1 MNGKLK
7 KLREEAGMTQTELAQ
22 RVGVD
27 RSYINKIENKN
38 IKPSLALLERIAA
51 TFNISVKDFF

>member
-38 IKPSLALLERIAA
+38 VKPSLALLERIAA